1 MNNLIGSER
10 YLTSIVGIKLNEN
23 LKEICIDTNR
33 KTATNM
39 ELLVMKANDPQKYQS
54 YLRKVMKKHKKAGN
68 FEFVRDEEGR
78 IKPFD
83 KQEKF
88 AIGSLMSLSESAIR
102 NINDW
107 EDILKQ
113 FNPVVLPDGTA
124 QCEHRESKDRK
135 CLCGK
140 PISKVLTMVSVQSEG
155 IIQCEIGCDCALK
168 HKIIDIE
175 TYKKTNSKCNK
186 RAKQRKLMRE
196 RIKENEQLQKEYG
209 KQYCPGYGDNKDK
222 CKNIIDTD
230 DHVGLCCDCIVYK
243 YQVAKNERLPP
254 IKKCKNCDDP
264 LDRNHRCYNEF
275 WYNECSKCYRSRKEE
290 ERQAGDRAH
299 YYNREVETE
308 SDTDSS
314 GYALS
319 DSEDS
324 ATSFDSY

>member
-1 MNNLIGSER
+1 MNNLIER
-10 YLTSIVGIKLNEN
+10 ERCLTSIVGIKLNEN
-23 LKEICIDTNR
+23 LKDFCIVTNR

-39 ELLVMKANDPQKYQS
+39 ELLVMKGNDPQRYQS
-54 YLRKVMKKHKKAGN
+54 YLRKEMRKNKKAGN
-68 FEFVRDEEGR
+68 FEFVRDENDC

-88 AIGSLMSLSESAIR
+88 AVGSLMSLTESAIR

-113 FNPVVLPDGTA
+113 FNPVLLPDGSA

-140 PISKVLTMVSVQSEG
+140 SISKVLTMVSVQSEG
-155 IIQCEIGCDCALK
+155 VIQCEIGCDCALK
-168 HKIIDIE
+168 HKIIDIN
-175 TYKKTNSKCNK
+175 TYKKTNRKCNK

-196 RIKENEQLQKEYG
+196 RLLENEKLQKEQD

-222 CKNIIDTD
+222 CKKIIDTD
-230 DHVGLCCDCIVYK
+230 DHVGICCDCIVYK
-243 YQVAKNERLPP
+243 HQVAKNERLPP
-254 IKKCKNCDDP
+254 IKKCNNCDDP

-275 WYNECSKCYRSRKEE
+275 WYNICSKCYRSRKEE
-290 ERQAGDRAH
+290 ERQAADKAH

-308 SDTDSS
+308 SDTD
-314 GYALS
+314 LS
-319 DSEDS
+319 DYASSDYEDS
-324 ATSFDSY
+324 DTTFGSD